1 MEGELFAVEMEEE
14 LEEEVNED
22 VEDELEDANW
32 GPHEDGAPSTDDY
45 SLQTEEECDGID
57 SSNTVR

>member
-14 LEEEVNED
+14 MEEEKED
-22 VEDELEDANW
+22 VEDELEVANC

-45 SLQTEEECDGID
+45 SSQTEEKCDGID
-57 SSNTVR
+57 SSNTMR